1 MKRIITLIALVITV
15 SAKSQ
20 LLTWSNG
27 VVPFLSESYAFW
39 QVTLNANYG
48 NRALVGYTPVTDVY
62 VHMGAITTKSASAAD
77 WRYVK
82 TVWGTTTGTGALNA
96 PSSGSNKWI
105 VTQAGTS
112 LRTYFGITDTSEHI
126 LKIAILF
133 RNGTGAIVQRNSDGS
148 DMYVPVNSSGLNVR
162 IDAPLRQPTY
172 SSTAVPLTIGV
183 GDTLPITANA
193 SASSTMSIYFNGTQ
207 INMQT
212 AVKTIKKT
220 ATITAVGNQQ
230 IVVSATSGGVTAYDT
245 FNFVI
250 ARPNTV
256 LAQPA
261 GTVDGINYESGDTSA
276 TLVFYAPNK
285 HKVFVVGDFTNNF
298 QQLAGFQMN
307 QTPDGLRYWFR
318 VTGLTPG
325 VEYGYQYVIDDS
337 VKVADYN
344 CEKILDPSNDKYIPS
359 STYPNLK
366 PYPYAFATGILSILQ
381 TAKPQYSW
389 TVNEFTKPDKRN
401 LVIYE
406 LLVRDFLDS
415 AHSNWQTLKDTLTYL
430 KTLGVNAIELMP
442 FNEFD
447 GNSSWGYNPSF
458 YFAPDK
464 AYGTE
469 LALKAFIDECH
480 KNGMAVIQDMVMNH
494 SWGSNP
500 MVQMYWN
507 PTTGTPASNSPW
519 FLMYANHP
527 YNVGYQFD
535 HGRQATID
543 FTNKVIRHW
552 LTKYKVDGFRW
563 DLAKG
568 FTTNQY
574 CDGTGNNCNVANWA
588 NYDASRVAIWKQIYD
603 TIQAVSPKAYC
614 ILEDFVGNQE
624 AQEKAAYGMLTW
636 AAVYANYQAAAIGN
650 PYSTQSWDLS
660 ATVADNQGWTNLP
673 YLVGYAESHD
683 QERVMYM
690 CEQNGNV
697 SGNYNV
703 KALAN
708 GLNKIAANAA
718 MLLMIPGPKMIYQ
731 FEELGYDT
739 TLDRCYNGTIGTGG
753 SCNTDPK
760 PLLWNYT
767 SVASRKALHDIY
779 AKLIKFRTSPNY
791 NSTFSTGAIAGNYNL
806 TGSVKQMKLWDPNMS
821 VVTFGNFDVVQ
832 ESAVDI
838 GFPSN
843 GTWYYYVGSTNNYT
857 TINVTGYTYRFTT
870 LQPGEFYVFTSAPVN
885 LVSNVNI
892 AGNLVTP
899 NGKTINGATVLL
911 NGAGST
917 FNGNYSYSVTS
928 TSSNVVKATKNN
940 DVTKTNGVTSLDIA
954 LVQSHILGKAILN
967 SPYKIIAADVNGDN
981 TVSALDIVYIKR
993 LILGIDTTFTNS
1005 KTSAKR
1011 LWTFVDSNYTFPA
1024 PTNPFPFKDSNS
1036 YAGLSVSNTTQ
1047 TFYGCKLGD
1056 VNWDWNPSV
1065 ARTNN
1070 NNHVNAVVLSYDPI
1084 NVSEGNEIRIP
1095 VRINNFKEML
1105 GMQFTISFNA
1115 DVMQWQG
1122 INNNILN
1129 IEMGTNHSNEGQI
1142 TFLWVDPANEIKT
1155 LDDGSV
1161 IMELVFTKKS
1171 NCINELLDLNS
1182 SITDVLAYDKDN
1194 QSHNIVLNASAI
1206 NSVEIKDNW
1215 VVSPNPATNG
1225 VIKSQV
1231 QLKDNKTILFR
1242 LIDISGKVVMEQKK
1256 ECLRGNNYIT
1266 LQENNNVPF
1275 GTYYLQAL
1283 GVEGVTVKKI
1293 LVK

>member
-20 LLTWSNG
+20 LLTWSNST
-27 VVPFLSESYAFW
+27 VPFLTESYPYW
-39 QVTLNANYG
+39 QITVNANYG
-48 NRALVGYTPVTDVY
+48 NQALVGYTGGVY
-62 VHMGAITTKSASAAD
+62 VHMGAITTKSASASD

-82 TVWGTTTGTGALNA
+82 TVWGDTTSSTALKAPTAGT
-96 PSSGSNKWI
+96 NKWA
-105 VTQAGTS
+105 VTQVGST

-133 RNGTGAIVQRNSDGS
+133 RNGTGTIVQRNSDAS
-148 DMYVPVNSSGLNVR
+148 DMYVPVYSTALNAR
-162 IDAPLRQPTY
+162 IDAPLSQPTY
-172 SSTAVPLTIGV
+172 DPLPIPLTVGI

-193 SASSTMSIYFNGTQ
+193 SASATMTLYFNGTQ
-207 INMQT
+207 IATQS

-220 ATITAVGNQQ
+220 ATITAKGNQQ
-230 IVVSATSGGVTAYDT
+230 IVVSATSGAVTTNDT

-250 ARPNTV
+250 ANANTV
-256 LAQPA
+256 LPLPA
-261 GTVDGINYESGDTSA
+261 GTTDGINYEPGDTSVI
-276 TLVFYAPNK
+276 LVLYAPHK
-285 HKVFVVGDFTNNF
+285 HHVFVIGDFTNNF
-298 QQLAGFQMN
+298 QELAKFQMN
-307 QTPDGLRYWFR
+307 QTPDSSRYWYR

-337 VKVADYN
+337 LKVADYN
-344 CEKILDPSNDKYIPS
+344 CEKILDPANDKYIPAA
-359 STYPNLK
+359 TYPNLK
-366 PYPYAFATGILSILQ
+366 PYPYAFTSGILSILQ

-389 TVNEFTKPDKRN
+389 TTNNFVRPDKRN

-415 AHSNWQTLKDTLTYL
+415 VHSNWQTLQDTLTYL
-430 KTLGVNAIELMP
+430 KTLGINAIEVMP

-469 LALKAFIDECH
+469 LALKSFIDVCH

-500 MVQMYWN
+500 MVQMYFN
-507 PTTGTPASNSPW
+507 NTLGVPASNSPW
-519 FLMYANHP
+519 FNMYPTHAD
-527 YNVGYQFD
+527 NVGYQFN
-535 HGRQATID
+535 HQSQPTID
-543 FTNKVIRHW
+543 FTNKVIRFW
-552 LTKYKVDGFRW
+552 LTNYKVDGFRW

-568 FTTNQY
+568 FTQTQT
-574 CDGTGNNCNVANWA
+574 CDGTGNNCNVAAWG
-588 NYDASRVAIWKQIYD
+588 NYDQSRINTWEQIYD
-603 TIQAVSPKAYC
+603 TMQSVSPNSYC
-614 ILEDFVGNQE
+614 ILEDFVDNSE
-624 AQEKAAYGMLTW
+624 AVVKANYGMLSW
-636 AAVYANYQAAAIGN
+636 AAVYANYQAAAVGN
-650 PYSTQSWDLS
+650 PYSSQSWDLS
-660 ATVADNQGWTNLP
+660 ATAAINQGWNNP
-673 YLVGYAESHD
+673 YLVAYAESHD
-683 QERVMYM
+683 QERVMYL
-690 CEQNGNV
+690 CEQNGNI

-708 GLNKIAANAA
+708 GLDKIAANAA
-718 MLLMIPGPKMIYQ
+718 IMLMIPGPKMLYQ

-767 SVASRKALHDIY
+767 SVASRKALHDVY

-791 NSTFSTGAIAGNYNL
+791 QSTFTTGVIANNYNL
-806 TGSVKQMKLWDPNMS
+806 TGSVKQLKLYDPNMS
-821 VVTFGNFDVVQ
+821 VVAFGNFDVVV
-832 ESAVDI
+832 ESNSAI

-857 TINVTGYTYRFTT
+857 SITVSNYTYNFT
-870 LQPGEFYVFTSAPVN
+870 LQPGEYYVFTSAPVN
-885 LVSNVNI
+885 LISNVNI

-899 NGKTINGATVLL
+899 NAKSINGATVSL
-911 NGAGST
+911 NGTGST

-928 TSSNVVKATKNN
+928 NSSNVVRATKNN
-940 DVTKTNGVTSLDIA
+940 DVNKTNGVTTLDIA
-954 LVQSHILGKAILN
+954 LIQSHILGKSILS

-981 TVSALDIVYIKR
+981 VVSAIDIVYIKR
-993 LILGIDTTFTNS
+993 LILGLDTTFTNS

-1011 LWTFVDSNYTFPA
+1011 LWTFVDSNYVFPA
-1024 PTNPFPFKDSNS
+1024 PTNPFPYKDSNS
-1036 YAGLSVSNTTQ
+1036 YAGLSASNTTQ

-1056 VNWDWNPSV
+1056 VNWDWNPAI

-1070 NNHVNAVVLSYDPI
+1070 NNQVNAIVLSYDPI
-1084 NVSEGNEIRIP
+1084 TVTNGNEIRVPIK
-1095 VRINNFKEML
+1095 INNFKEML
-1105 GMQFTISFNA
+1105 GIQFTISFNA

-1122 INNNILN
+1122 INNNLLN
-1129 IEMGTNHSNEGQI
+1129 IEMGTNHANEGQI
-1142 TFLWVDPANEIKT
+1142 TFLWVDPNNEIKT

-1161 IMELVFTKKS
+1161 IMELVFTKKA
-1171 NCINELLDLNS
+1171 NCINEQLDLNS
-1182 SITDVLAYDKDN
+1182 SITSVQAYDKDY
-1194 QSHNIVLNASAI
+1194 QLHNVLLNASNI
-1206 NSVEIKDNW
+1206 NSVFINDNW
-1215 VVSPNPATNG
+1215 VVSPNPAVNG
-1225 VIKSQV
+1225 VIKSQL

-1242 LIDISGKVVMEQKK
+1242 LIDVNGKVVMEQKK

-1283 GVEGVTVKKI
+1283 GVEGVAVKKI